1 MARRPAAKG
10 RRKKRERTRAKRG
23 LSALAA
29 VSLVLVASVGA
40 VIGWLALTF
49 DRESFQRDRL
59 GGDVVVALPPP
70 QPEPET
76 APEPPAAEAE
86 SAAAEPKTL
95 VVTVTPPPPVQP
107 AAPPAAAE
115 PELPVVTVAP
125 SPPVQPA
132 APSPEPVPEPTPPP
146 AAAPATE
153 PAAKAPP
160 PPPQVAALPPPSTAP
175 PPAPPPAAPAPA
187 PAPQASA
194 PLTLAAVPDPAL
206 IVETPVGPL
215 PVIAPDGRQAW
226 QVYQRPFTDRT
237 GGARIA
243 IVIADMGMSQSA
255 THAAI
260 QQLPGAVTLAFAPY
274 ASDLDTWIAKARAAG
289 HEVIL
294 QLPMEPIDYPIND
307 PGPYTLLTSL
317 PAEDNLDRLEWL
329 LSRFTGY
336 VGVTDYMGARFTSSP
351 DHLRPILGVLRDRGL
366 MFLDS
371 RSSGNSIAGKLAT
384 EIGLP
389 RALNNRFLDS
399 VASRHAIDARLGELE
414 RIAATTGFAIG
425 IGFPFPVTI
434 ERIAA
439 WSATLRA
446 KKLVLSPVSALVDQ
460 QPG

>member
-1 MARRPAAKG
+1 MVL
-10 RRKKRERTRAKRG
+10 RKVVHQERNV
-23 LSALAA
+23 A
-29 VSLVLVASVGA
+29 V
-40 VIGWLALTF
+40 
-49 DRESFQRDRL
+49 
-59 GGDVVVALPPP
+59 
-70 QPEPET
+70 
-76 APEPPAAEAE
+76 
-86 SAAAEPKTL
+86 
-95 VVTVTPPPPVQP
+95 
-107 AAPPAAAE
+107 
-115 PELPVVTVAP
+115 
-125 SPPVQPA
+125 
-132 APSPEPVPEPTPPP
+132 
-146 AAAPATE
+146 PATE

-175 PPAPPPAAPAPA
+175 PPAPPPAAPAP
-187 PAPQASA
+187 QASA
-194 PLTLAAVPDPAL
+194 PLALATVPDPAL

-226 QVYQRPFTDRT
+226 QVYQRPFADRT

-260 QQLPGAVTLAFAPY
+260 QQLPGAVTLSFAPY

-289 HEVIL
+289 HEVLL
-294 QLPMEPIDYPIND
+294 QLPMEPNDYPIND

-371 RSSGNSIAGKLAT
+371 RSSGDSVAGKLAT

-389 RALNNRFLDS
+389 RALNNRFLDA
-399 VASRHAIDARLGELE
+399 VASRHAIDTRLGELE

-446 KKLVLSPVSALVDQ
+446 KELVLSPVSALVDQ

>member
-1 MARRPAAKG
+1 M
-10 RRKKRERTRAKRG
+10 
-23 LSALAA
+23 LLAG
-29 VSLVLVASVGA
+29 VGA

-49 DRESFQRDRL
+49 DRDSYRRARL
-59 GGDVVVALPPP
+59 GGDVVLALPAP
-70 QPEPET
+70 QPEPQT
-76 APEPPAAEAE
+76 APEPPPAEPETA
-86 SAAAEPKTL
+86 AAAEPETP
-95 VVTVTPPPPVQP
+95 VVTVAPPPPVRP
-107 AAPPAAAE
+107 AAPPAAAQ
-115 PELPVVTVAP
+115 PELPAVTAAP
-125 SPPVQPA
+125 PPPVLPA
-132 APSPEPVPEPTPPP
+132 APPPEPTPEPTPPP
-146 AAAPATE
+146 AAAPAEE
-153 PAAKAPP
+153 PPARAPP
-160 PPPQVAALPPPSTAP
+160 PAPQVAALPPPAAAP
-175 PPAPPPAAPAPA
+175 PPPAAPTPA
-187 PAPQASA
+187 PAPTPEPQATA
-194 PLTLAAVPDPAL
+194 PVALARVPDPAL

-226 QVYQRPFTDRT
+226 QVYQRPFVDRT

-260 QQLPGAVTLAFAPY
+260 QQLPGAVTLSFAPY
-274 ASDLDTWIAKARAAG
+274 AADLDAWIAKARAAG
-289 HEVIL
+289 HEVML

-371 RSSGNSIAGKLAT
+371 RSSGDSIAGKLAT

-389 RALNNRFLDS
+389 RALNNRFLDA

-439 WSATLRA
+439 WAATLRA
-446 KKLVLSPVSALVDQ
+446 KELVLSPVSALVDQ